1 MNWIPSMCQRQFLG
15 YHYKSLI
22 LKYRMCFNVGFGL
35 FEAQI
40 IHFLASGRPSYCF
53 LSLRYNTALNGST
66 KVDSTGPLVIGNW
79 FVSSFFLLGSAAV
92 NSLCR
97 CFFFLFWPTGVEPFN
112 ISTNSIWES
121 LLVIYNFVKG
131 MFANFYIDILNIISF
146 KILVYIGEI
155 EHLFMF
161 KSISFSVDCPY
172 LFLDVGHF
180 VSLVLILG
188 N

>member
-1 MNWIPSMCQRQFLG
+1 MCQRQFLG

-66 KVDSTGPLVIGNW
+66 KVNSTGPLVIGNW

-97 CFFFLFWPTGVEPFN
+97 CFFSCFDQQGLNHLIFPQTVFERVCLL
-112 ISTNSIWES
+112 STTLSRECLQTFI
-121 LLVIYNFVKG
+121 
-131 MFANFYIDILNIISF
+131 
-146 KILVYIGEI
+146 
-155 EHLFMF
+155 
-161 KSISFSVDCPY
+161 
-172 LFLDVGHF
+172 
-180 VSLVLILG
+180 
-188 N
+188 